1 MNEAFRPT
9 DVMQQGMMD
18 PNPGMQGMSNAM
30 DSGTDSKV
38 LMNNQQQRAQ
48 QLLAQKLRA
57 DVQTAAPQAAADAMR
72 MEEKTFTENSGA
84 EAKVMTLKNEM
95 MAQALDGLGGGKHL
109 MALNAMMQSPEGA
122 RLKNDMAV
130 TKAMFENESP
140 DLGAADA
147 QAGQYFIE
155 HNIPDI

>member
-38 LMNNQQQRAQ
+38 VLNNQQQRAQ

-57 DVQTAAPQAAADAMR
+57 DVQTAAPQAAASAMR
-72 MEEKTFTENSGA
+72 MQEKAFTEDAGV
-84 EAKVMTLKNEM
+84 EAKKMSLFNEKA
-95 MAQALDGLGGGKHL
+95 AQALDLLGGGKYL
-109 MALNAMMQSPEGA
+109 MELNSTLQSPERA
-122 RLKNDMAV
+122 QLLNDVEV
-130 TKAMFENESP
+130 TRAMFSNESP

-147 QAGQYFIE
+147 QAGQYMV
-155 HNIPDI
+155 

>member
-38 LMNNQQQRAQ
+38 VLNNQQQRAQ

-57 DVQTAAPQAAADAMR
+57 DVQTAAPQAAAGAMR
-72 MEEKTFTENSGA
+72 MQEKAFTEDAGV
-84 EAKVMTLKNEM
+84 EAKTRNLFNEKATQELM
-95 MAQALDGLGGGKHL
+95 KLGGGRFL
-109 MALNAMMQSPEGA
+109 MDLNATLQSPERA
-122 RLKNDMAV
+122 RILNDVAV
-130 TKAMFENESP
+130 SRAMFSNESP

-147 QAGQYFIE
+147 QAGQYMG
-155 HNIPDI
+155 

>member
-38 LMNNQQQRAQ
+38 MLNNQQQRAQ

-72 MEEKTFTENSGA
+72 MQEKDFTENSGA
-84 EAKVMTLKNEM
+84 EAKVMMLKNEM
-95 MAQALDGLGGGKHL
+95 MAQTLDGLGGGKHL
-109 MALNAMMQSPEGA
+109 MALNAMMQSPESA
-122 RLKNDMAV
+122 RLKNDYEV
-130 TKAMFENESP
+130 TQAMFSNESP

-147 QAGQYFIE
+147 QAGQYM
-155 HNIPDI
+155 

>member
-1 MNEAFRPT
+1 MNEGFRPT

-30 DSGTDSKV
+30 DSGADSKV
-38 LMNNQQQRAQ
+38 MMNNQQQRAQ

-84 EAKVMTLKNEM
+84 EAKAMMLKNEM
-95 MAQALDGLGGGKHL
+95 IAQALDSLGGGKHL
-109 MALNAMMQSPEGA
+109 MALNAMMQSPESA
-122 RLKNDMAV
+122 RLKNDMEV
-130 TKAMFENESP
+130 TRAMFSNESP

-147 QAGQYFIE
+147 QAGQYM
-155 HNIPDI
+155 

>member
-30 DSGTDSKV
+30 DSGADSKV
-38 LMNNQQQRAQ
+38 VMNNQQQRAQ

-72 MEEKTFTENSGA
+72 MEEKTFTENSGV
-84 EAKVMTLKNEM
+84 EAKVMMVKNKM
-95 MAQALDGLGGGKHL
+95 MEQEIYKLGGGKYL
-109 MALNAMMQSPEGA
+109 MELNAAMQSPEKA
-122 RLKNDMAV
+122 RLRNDYEV
-130 TKAMFENESP
+130 TQAMFSNESP

-147 QAGQYFIE
+147 QAGQYM
-155 HNIPDI
+155 

>member
-30 DSGTDSKV
+30 DSGAV
-38 LMNNQQQRAQ
+38 MLNNQQQRAQ

-72 MEEKTFTENSGA
+72 MQEKAFTENSGA
-84 EAKVMTLKNEM
+84 EAKVMDLKNEM
-95 MAQALDGLGGGKHL
+95 VAQEIYKLDGGKYL
-109 MALNAMMQSPEGA
+109 MELNAAMQSPEKA
-122 RLKNDMAV
+122 RLRNDYEV
-130 TKAMFENESP
+130 TQAMFAKEDP

-147 QAGQYFIE
+147 QASQYM
-155 HNIPDI
+155 

>member
-30 DSGTDSKV
+30 DSGAV
-38 LMNNQQQRAQ
+38 MLNNQQQRAQ

-72 MEEKTFTENSGA
+72 MQEKAFTENSGA
-84 EAKVMTLKNEM
+84 EAKVMDLKNEM
-95 MAQALDGLGGGKHL
+95 VAQEIYKLGGGKYL
-109 MALNAMMQSPEGA
+109 MSLNAAMQSPEKA
-122 RLKNDMAV
+122 RLRNDYEV
-130 TKAMFENESP
+130 TQAMFAKEDP

-147 QAGQYFIE
+147 QASQYM
-155 HNIPDI
+155 

>member
-30 DSGTDSKV
+30 DSGADSKV
-38 LMNNQQQRAQ
+38 VLNNQQQRAQ

-72 MEEKTFTENSGA
+72 MEEKTFTENSGT
-84 EAKVMTLKNEM
+84 EAKAMTLKNET
-95 MAQALDGLGGGKHL
+95 MAKALDSLGGGKFL
-109 MALNAMMQSPEGA
+109 MELNAVMQSPERA
-122 RLKNDMAV
+122 RLTNDMEV
-130 TKAMFENESP
+130 SRAMFAKESP

-147 QAGQYFIE
+147 SAQQYMA
-155 HNIPDI
+155 

>member
-38 LMNNQQQRAQ
+38 VLNNQQQRAQ

-57 DVQTAAPQAAADAMR
+57 DVQTAAPQAAAGAMR
-72 MEEKTFTENSGA
+72 MQEKAFTEDAGV
-84 EAKVMTLKNEM
+84 EAKKRNLFNETATQELM
-95 MAQALDGLGGGKHL
+95 KLGGGRFL
-109 MALNAMMQSPEGA
+109 MELNATLQSPERA
-122 RLKNDMAV
+122 RLLNDVEV
-130 TKAMFENESP
+130 TRAMFSNESP

-147 QAGQYFIE
+147 QAGQYM
-155 HNIPDI
+155 

>member
-38 LMNNQQQRAQ
+38 MLNNQQQRAQ

-72 MEEKTFTENSGA
+72 LQEKAFTENSGA
-84 EAKVMTLKNEM
+84 EAKVMMLKNEM
-95 MAQALDGLGGGKHL
+95 MAQTLDGLGGGKHL
-109 MALNAMMQSPEGA
+109 MALNAMMQSPESA
-122 RLKNDMAV
+122 RLKNDYEV
-130 TKAMFENESP
+130 TQAMFANESP

-147 QAGQYFIE
+147 QSAQYM
-155 HNIPDI
+155 

>member
-48 QLLAQKLRA
+48 QLLAQKLRPLLD
-57 DVQTAAPQAAADAMR
+57 DVQQLHVPLCVFLGNAD
-72 MEEKTFTENSGA
+72 
-84 EAKVMTLKNEM
+84 
-95 MAQALDGLGGGKHL
+95 D
-109 MALNAMMQSPEGA
+109 
-122 RLKNDMAV
+122 
-130 TKAMFENESP
+130 
-140 DLGAADA
+140 
-147 QAGQYFIE
+147 
-155 HNIPDI
+155 

>member
-57 DVQTAAPQAAADAMR
+57 DVQTAAPQAAAGAMR
-72 MEEKTFTENSGA
+72 MQEKAFTEDA
-84 EAKVMTLKNEM
+84 DVEAKKMSLFNEKA
-95 MAQALDGLGGGKHL
+95 AQALDMLGGGKYL
-109 MALNAMMQSPEGA
+109 MQLNATLQSPERA
-122 RLKNDMAV
+122 QLLNDVEV
-130 TKAMFENESP
+130 TRAMFSDMSP

-147 QAGQYFIE
+147 QAGQYMA
-155 HNIPDI
+155 

>member
-30 DSGTDSKV
+30 DSGADSKV
-38 LMNNQQQRAQ
+38 MMNNQQQRAQ

-57 DVQTAAPQAAADAMR
+57 DVQTAAPQASADAMR
-72 MEEKTFTENSGA
+72 MQEKEFTEAAGT
-84 EAKVMTLKNEM
+84 EAKVMNLKNEI
-95 MAQALDGLGGGKHL
+95 MAQALDSLGGGKYL
-109 MALNAMMQSPEGA
+109 MALNSTMQSPEAA
-122 RLKNDMAV
+122 RLKNDMEV
-130 TKAMFENESP
+130 TRAMFSNESP

-147 QAGQYFIE
+147 QAGQYM
-155 HNIPDI
+155 

>member
-9 DVMQQGMMD
+9 DVMQQGTMD
-18 PNPGMQGMSNAM
+18 PNPGMQGMSNAF
-30 DSGTDSKV
+30 DSGTDPKV
-38 LMNNQQQRAQ
+38 GMNNQQQRAQ

-95 MAQALDGLGGGKHL
+95 MAQALDGLGGGKYL
-109 MALNAMMQSPEGA
+109 MALNATMQSPEGA

-130 TKAMFENESP
+130 TQAMFSNESP

-147 QAGQYFIE
+147 QASQYM
-155 HNIPDI
+155 